1 MLDFLYR
8 ALRPALFSIDAERA
22 HVATL
27 RSLGAAPRMW
37 AALAATTMGAPPV
50 SLARDV
56 AGLKFAG
63 PIGLAGGLD
72 RDGVAIGFWPSLGFG
87 FIEVGSVTA
96 HPQTGNQRP
105 RLFRLEAERG
115 LINRMNRNRG
125 SAELAARL
133 RELRERGRAPEVPI
147 GVVIGKSALT
157 PLEEATADFVTSTKR
172 LAGLADYLSVNV
184 SSPTTPGVRALQDHR
199 ALSELLP
206 AVIEAAAE
214 TPVFVKLSPDL
225 EDDEITSL
233 VDHVVE
239 LGVAGVIATNT
250 TTRRDVLTG
259 RGDAGGGE
267 GGGLSGAP
275 LWPLAR
281 HCIQTVLD
289 AAAGRVPVI
298 GVGGVERAEQ
308 AQELLDAG
316 CAAVQLYTALV
327 YRGPGLPNRINAQLA
342 DRNRALH
349 PLDAHA

>member
-1 MLDFLYR
+1 MLDLLYR

-22 HVATL
+22 HVAML
-27 RSLGAAPRMW
+27 RALGAAPQTW
-37 AALAATTMGAPPV
+37 AALATTTMGAPPA

-56 AGLKFAG
+56 AGLRFAG
-63 PIGLAGGLD
+63 PVGLAGGLD
-72 RDGVAIGFWPSLGFG
+72 RDGVATRFWPSLGFG
-87 FIEVGSVTA
+87 FIELGSVTA
-96 HPQTGNQRP
+96 HPQTGNPRP
-105 RLFRLEAERG
+105 RLFRLESERG

-133 RELRERGRAPEVPI
+133 QELRASGRAPEVPI
-147 GVVIGKSALT
+147 GVVIGKSAIT

-184 SSPTTPGVRALQDHR
+184 SSPTTPGVRALQGHR
-199 ALSELLP
+199 ALAELLP

-233 VDHVVE
+233 VDQVVR

-250 TTRRDVLTG
+250 TTRRDLLAG
-259 RGDAGGGE
+259 EGDASAGE
-267 GGGLSGAP
+267 EGGLSGAP
-275 LWPLAR
+275 LWPHAR
-281 HCIQTVLD
+281 HCIQIVLD
-289 AAAGRVPVI
+289 AADGRIPVI

-308 AQELLDAG
+308 AQELLNAG

-327 YRGPGLPNRINAQLA
+327 YRGPGLPNRINAQVA
-342 DRNRALH
+342 DRNRALR
-349 PLDAHA
+349 PLDA